1 MSSPKKPESTNTFFA
16 SMLKELMA
24 MPDDEILE
32 GEEPKKVL
40 ARRDAALQ
48 AAKKAAGQ
56 KRMAAAKA
64 QLAAHKIEVGA
75 GQPIDAKRAREYISQ
90 VANDTRYTLA
100 ARNATGLTDEEAVA
114 LYLRIKAMEKAA
126 GKKKNGDGS

>member
-1 MSSPKKPESTNTFFA
+1 MRNPKKPESANTFFA
-16 SMLKELMA
+16 SMLEELMA
-24 MPDDEILE
+24 MPDDEVLE

-56 KRMAAAKA
+56 KRMAAAKT
-64 QLAAHKIEVGA
+64 QLAAHKIEEGA

-90 VANDTRYTLA
+90 VANDPRYTLA
-100 ARNATGLTDEEAVA
+100 ARNATGLTGEEAVA

-126 GKKKNGDGS
+126 EDKKNGDGS